1 VSCHDLGALKV
12 AANEPWVDVI
22 FSRINPGAKS
32 MDVETPA
39 RVPEVA
45 ETLKTARR
53 NGKFVVGMKIFGA
66 GELVAQEQR
75 DASLRYVW
83 GNKLVDAMTI
93 GFEKPPQVDDTINHL
108 NRVMRS

>member
-1 VSCHDLGALKV
+1 MALYRGRGEHRHLPV
-12 AANEPWVDVI
+12 NEEQLHLVLLELPE
-22 FSRINPGAKS
+22 G
-32 MDVETPA
+32 
-39 RVPEVA
+39 EVA

-93 GFEKPPQVDDTINHL
+93 GFEKPAQVDDTINHL
-108 NRVMRS
+108 NRVLRS